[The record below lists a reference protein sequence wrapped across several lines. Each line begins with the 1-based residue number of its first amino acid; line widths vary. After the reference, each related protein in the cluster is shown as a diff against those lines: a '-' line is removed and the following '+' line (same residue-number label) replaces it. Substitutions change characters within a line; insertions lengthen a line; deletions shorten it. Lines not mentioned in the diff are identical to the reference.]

1 MYGIQ
6 FRQNRE
12 LALKLSILRLKMQIH
27 LGLSQPL
34 TKSCALTIGNFDG
47 VHLGHQMMIKQV
59 VTQARARHLN
69 SVVMT
74 FEPHPKDFFAPQFS
88 QPRLTSLREKIEL
101 IEAANVDHVVILRF
115 NHDLAKTTAEE
126 FVNRI
131 LKQQLHTRY
140 LLVGDDFR
148 FGAKRQGDFAY
159 LLSRATEAGFTCES
173 MDSHKVGQ
181 ERVSSSAIRETL
193 QQGQLD
199 MARQLLGRPFY
210 ISGRVAFGKQLGRT
224 IGYPT
229 ANIPLGRRIPP
240 LQGIFAV
247 TVEGLHNE
255 PIKGVASLGT
265 RPSVESNH
273 EPWLEVHLFD
283 FNDNIYGRRIH
294 VNFYHKIRDEAEF
307 TTLDELIK
315 QIDLD
320 ALEAKA
326 YLTSLSL

>member
-1 MYGIQ
+1 MH
-6 FRQNRE
+6 
-12 LALKLSILRLKMQIH
+12 IH

-34 TKSCALTIGNFDG
+34 TNFCALTIGNFDG
-47 VHLGHQMMIKQV
+47 VHLGHQMMIEQV
-59 VTQARARHLN
+59 VTQARARHLD

-101 IEAANVDHVVILRF
+101 LEAVNVDHVVILRF
-115 NHDLAKTTAEE
+115 NHDLANTSAEE

-131 LKQQLHTRY
+131 LNQQLHTRY

-159 LLSRATEAGFTCES
+159 LATRSKESGFICES
-173 MDSHKVGQ
+173 MNSHKVGQ
-181 ERVSSSAIRETL
+181 ERVSSSAIREAL
-193 QQGQLD
+193 QHGLLD
-199 MARQLLGRPFY
+199 TARKLLGRPFF

-247 TVEGLHNE
+247 TVEGLNKE
-255 PIKGVASLGT
+255 SLKGVASLGT

-273 EPWLEVHLFD
+273 EPWLEVHLFN
-283 FNDNIYGRRIH
+283 FNETIYGQRIH

-307 TTLDELIK
+307 TTLDALIK
-315 QIDLD
+315 QIDSD
-320 ALEAKA
+320 AEQAKA
-326 YLTSLSL
+326 YFTSHTL